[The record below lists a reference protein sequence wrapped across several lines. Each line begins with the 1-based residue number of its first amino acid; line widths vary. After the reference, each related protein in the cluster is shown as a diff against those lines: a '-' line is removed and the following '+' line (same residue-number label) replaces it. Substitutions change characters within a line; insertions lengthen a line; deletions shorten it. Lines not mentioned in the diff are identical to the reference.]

1 MPENEPMVLVFLGPP
16 GAGKGTQ
23 AARVAER
30 LGLKKISTGDI
41 LRDHVRRGTELGKK
55 VAPIMERGDLVPDDL
70 ILAIIKEELKKLPV
84 VRVLFDGF
92 PRTLAQAQALDALL
106 AEMGLQ
112 VDAAVLLDVP
122 EDELVARLLKRAQ
135 EEGRA
140 DDNEA
145 TIRRRLEVY
154 RADTEPVVDYYAR
167 KGALFRLQGV
177 GPIEDITECILKT
190 IGAA

>member
-70 ILAIIKEELKKLPV
+70 ILAIIKEELSKLPV

-154 RADTEPVVDYYAR
+154 KADTEPVVDYYAR
-167 KGALFRLQGV
+167 RGVLFRLQGV
-177 GPIEDITECILKT
+177 GPVEDITECILKT

>member
-1 MPENEPMVLVFLGPP
+1 MPAHEPMILVFLGPP

-70 ILAIIKEELKKLPV
+70 ILAIIKEELKELPV

-106 AEMGLQ
+106 AEMGLE

-154 RADTEPVVDYYAR
+154 KADTEPVVDYYAR
-167 KGALFRLQGV
+167 RGVLFRLQGV
-177 GPIEDITECILKT
+177 GPVEDITECILKT